1 MGIQA
6 TQGKFPRLMIRRYG
20 QGVTGLVNADGLWK
34 WDFFPEARE
43 QGNMYQEFWIQ
54 MIHWMLSYSE
64 FLPGQDYSLNL
75 SASTVKPGTP
85 IAIRMAYRGT
95 DKPGLPQVE
104 ITSPEMDE
112 PLRLAPAGLPSADGR
127 LKWGTTF
134 TPDKTGSYQ
143 MRLIA
148 AKEGEASLPEATV
161 TVTPPP
167 GEMDELS
174 ADREFMR
181 DFSESSGGKLIEAD
195 TLEAFLADVLK
206 PQAPEALD
214 RGAEWNS
221 YWMHW
226 FMPVLVLFL
235 LATEWWLRRRNGLE

>member
-1 MGIQA
+1 MV
-6 TQGKFPRLMIRRYG
+6 RRYG

-64 FLPGQDYSLNL
+64 FLPGQDYSLNV
-75 SASTVKPGTP
+75 SASAVKPGTP
-85 IAIRMAYRGT
+85 IAVRMAFRGNG
-95 DKPGLPQVE
+95 KPGPPQVE
-104 ITSPEMDE
+104 VTSPAMDD
-112 PLRLAPAGLPSADGR
+112 PLRLAPAELPSADGR

-134 TPDKTGSYQ
+134 TPDNPGSYQ

-148 AKEGEASLPEATV
+148 ATEGDASLPEASI

-181 DFSESSGGKLIEAD
+181 GFAESSGGKLIAAEE
-195 TLEAFLADVLK
+195 LEAFLAEALE

-214 RGAEWNS
+214 RGVEWNS
-221 YWMHW
+221 YWMRW
-226 FMPVLVLFL
+226 FTPILVLL
-235 LATEWWLRRRNGLE
+235 LLTAEWWLRRRNGLE